1 MDKSYYLK
9 KHGYFLEDLKINQK
23 AHYKKKI
30 SENDINLF
38 SQISGDNNPIH
49 MDDKFAR
56 SSIFKKRIAHGFL
69 SGSLISTVIATQ
81 LPGPGSIY
89 LNQSLKFLAPV
100 FIGDTITTIVTI
112 KEKKDDPKRP
122 EFGIVVEACEI
133 QNQEGKCVC
142 YSEHVLLVE
151 RKKV

>member
-9 KHGYFLEDLKINQK
+9 KHGYFLEDLKINQV

-38 SQISGDNNPIH
+38 SEVSGDNNPIH

-89 LNQSLKFLAPV
+89 LNQTLKFLAPV
-100 FIGDTITTIVTI
+100 FIGDTITAIVTI
-112 KEKKDDPKRP
+112 KKIEIEKRKVNLLTECFNSKQKILTGQADILVSKKKD
-122 EFGIVVEACEI
+122 FV
-133 QNQEGKCVC
+133 
-142 YSEHVLLVE
+142 
-151 RKKV
+151 

>member
-9 KHGYFLEDLKINQK
+9 KHGYFLEDLKINQE

-38 SQISGDNNPIH
+38 AKVSGDNNPIH

-56 SSIFKKRIAHGFL
+56 SSIFKNRIAHGFL

-89 LNQSLKFLAPV
+89 LNQTLKFLAPV
-100 FIGDTITTIVTI
+100 FIGDTITVIVTI
-112 KEKKDDPKRP
+112 KKIEIEKRKVSLLTECFNSKQKILTGQADILVSKKKD
-122 EFGIVVEACEI
+122 FV
-133 QNQEGKCVC
+133 
-142 YSEHVLLVE
+142 
-151 RKKV
+151 

>member
-9 KHGYFLEDLKINQK
+9 KHGYFLEDLKINQE

-38 SQISGDNNPIH
+38 AEVSGDNNPIH
-49 MDDKFAR
+49 MDDKFAL

-100 FIGDTITTIVTI
+100 FIGDTITAIVTI
-112 KEKKDDPKRP
+112 KKIENEKRKVNLLTECFNSKKKILTGQADILVSKKKD
-122 EFGIVVEACEI
+122 FA
-133 QNQEGKCVC
+133 
-142 YSEHVLLVE
+142 
-151 RKKV
+151 